1 MLHQLITSSRQKENG
16 SVQRTTHPVST
27 STQHMT
33 EAKKDMKGDSKAKD
47 GEAAAKSASN
57 VTEASYQCAGMLLTQ
72 RSLSPAHTTAEMFR
86 CWVPR
91 QAREGGSDP
100 WIDSWLRV
108 PANSMLSFS
117 GRTLENCQFPE
128 TVSVRE

>member
-1 MLHQLITSSRQKENG
+1 VLHQLITSCRQKENG

-27 STQHMT
+27 STLYIT
-33 EAKKDMKGDSKAKD
+33 EVKKDTKGDSKAKG

-57 VTEASYQCAGMLLTQ
+57 VAKPSYQCAGMLLTQ
-72 RSLSPAHTTAEMFR
+72 RSLSPVHTTPEMFR

-91 QAREGGSDP
+91 QAREGGLDL

-108 PANSMLSFS
+108 PTNSMLSFS
-117 GRTLENCQFPE
+117 GQILENCQFPK
-128 TVSVRE
+128 TASVRE

>member
-1 MLHQLITSSRQKENG
+1 
-16 SVQRTTHPVST
+16 
-27 STQHMT
+27 MT
-33 EAKKDMKGDSKAKD
+33 EAKKDMKGDNKAKE

-57 VTEASYQCAGMLLTQ
+57 VAKASHQCTGMPLTQ
-72 RSLSPAHTTAEMFR
+72 RSLSPVHTTAEMFR
-86 CWVPR
+86 CWVPW

-128 TVSVRE
+128 IVSVRE

>member
-27 STQHMT
+27 STQHMA

-47 GEAAAKSASN
+47 GEAAAKSVSN
-57 VTEASYQCAGMLLTQ
+57 VAKTSHQCAGMLLTQ
-72 RSLSPAHTTAEMFR
+72 RSLSPVHTIAEMFR
-86 CWVPR
+86 CWVPT

-108 PANSMLSFS
+108 PASSMLSFS
-117 GRTLENCQFPE
+117 GRILENCQFPE